1 MRDRYD
7 FAEIER
13 KWRDKWEED
22 QLYRSVERADLPKKY
37 ILVMFPYPSGPAHM
51 GHVANY
57 NLGDVLARY
66 YGRCGWNVLHPM
78 GWDGF
83 GLPAENAAIKSGV
96 HPAVYTRRN
105 IDLLRDG
112 LKGLGYSY
120 DWSRE
125 LATCSVEYYRWTQW
139 LFLRFYEKGLAYKTL
154 AKVNWCPGCMT
165 VLANE
170 QVINGHCERCDSLV
184 VQKQL
189 SQWFL
194 RITDYAERLL
204 RDSDKLTGWP
214 PRVLAMQRNW
224 IGRSEGCE
232 VTFTLKETGE
242 RIPIFTTRPDT
253 LWGVTFF
260 LLAPEHPLVEQLTH
274 GTQYEEAVAAFR
286 AKVQAETE
294 IERTAIETEKEGVFL
309 GKHVINPVNGEEVPV
324 WSANFVL
331 MEYGTGAVMAVPA
344 HDQRDFEFAR
354 KYDLPIRVVIDP
366 PNGTLD
372 PDSMTAAYEEEGTMV
387 GSAQFTGTPSYQGKT
402 EIVPD
407 WLSERGT
414 GGRTI
419 NYRLRDWLIS
429 RQRYWGVPIP
439 IIYCE
444 KCGVV
449 PVPDEDLP
457 VLLPEDV
464 EFRADGP
471 SPLERAED
479 FKRARCPRC
488 GEWGERETDTMD
500 TFVDS
505 SWYFLRF
512 SDPAYEDGP
521 VNPGAT
527 KYWLPVDQYIGG
539 IEHAILHL
547 LYSRFF
553 TKVLAD
559 LNIIDFD
566 EPFMNLL
573 TQGMVTKDGAK
584 MSKSKGNVVTLD
596 EEIRKYGADSLRLF
610 ILFAAPP
617 EMDKE
622 WSDTG
627 LEGSYRFLNR
637 AWRLIMRYVQ
647 SSESTQPQ
655 PAAQP
660 ESVRELLFEMHRT
673 IKKVTEDIER
683 FAFNTAIAS
692 LMEFTN
698 SLYRITDGS
707 PGAMASPEGG
717 SAIRSLVMLL
727 APFTPFICEE
737 MWAELGEAYSVHSA
751 PWPAFDPV
759 LAKAESVTLVV
770 QVNGKVR
777 DRIEVAAGVSEDSM
791 KELALASPRLTPFTQ
806 GKQIVKTIVV
816 PGKLV
821 NIVVR

>member
-1 MRDRYD
+1 MQDRYD
-7 FAEIER
+7 FADIER
-13 KWRDKWEED
+13 KWRLKWEED
-22 QLYRSVERADLPKKY
+22 QLYRSEEHDDLPKKY

-66 YGRCGWNVLHPM
+66 YSRRGWNVLHPM

-96 HPAVYTRRN
+96 HPAVYTRNN
-105 IDLLRDG
+105 IALLREG
-112 LKGLGYSY
+112 LQGLGYSY

-125 LATCSVEYYRWTQW
+125 LATCDVDYYRWTQW
-139 LFLRFYEKGLAYKTL
+139 LFLRFFEKGLAYKTL

-170 QVINGHCERCDSLV
+170 QVINGRCERCDSIV
-184 VQKQL
+184 IQKML

-204 RDSDKLTGWP
+204 ADADKLEGWP
-214 PRVLAMQRNW
+214 QRVLAMQKNW

-232 VTFTLKETGE
+232 VVFTLKETGE
-242 RIPIFTTRPDT
+242 PIPIFTTRPDT

-260 LLAPEHPLVEQLTH
+260 LLAPEHPLVEQLTR
-274 GTQYEEAVAAFR
+274 GTALEEDVAAFR
-286 AKVQAETE
+286 AKVQSETE
-294 IERTAIETEKEGVFL
+294 IERTSVETEKEGVFL
-309 GKHVINPVNGEEVPV
+309 GAHVINPVNGEEVPI

-354 KYDLPIRVVIDP
+354 KYGLPVRIVIEP
-366 PNGTLD
+366 PDGPLD
-372 PDSMTAAYEEEGTMV
+372 PATMEYAFEDEGSMLNSAEFSGTASYE
-387 GSAQFTGTPSYQGKT
+387 GKT
-402 EIVPD
+402 RIIPD
-407 WLSERGT
+407 WLQERGL
-414 GGRTI
+414 GGRTV

-444 KCGVV
+444 SCGVV
-449 PVPDEDLP
+449 AVPDEDLP

-464 EFRADGP
+464 EFRAEGP

-479 FKRARCPRC
+479 FRRVRCPSC
-488 GEWGERETDTMD
+488 GEWGTRETDTMD

-505 SWYFLRF
+505 SWYFLRY
-512 SDPAYEDGP
+512 SDPAYDAGP
-521 VNPGAT
+521 VNPPVV

-559 LNIIDFD
+559 LDIIDFD
-566 EPFMNLL
+566 EPFLNLL

-596 EEIRKYGADSLRLF
+596 EEIKKYGADSLRLF

-637 AWRLIMRYVQ
+637 AWRLIVRYTRLREQ
-647 SSESTQPQ
+647 AAGESSQE
-655 PAAQP
+655 A
-660 ESVRELLFEMHRT
+660 VRELLFETHRT

-698 SLYRITDGS
+698 SLYRILEADPIAIG
-707 PGAMASPEGG
+707 SPEGH
-717 SAIRSLVMLL
+717 AAMRALVLLL

-737 MWAELGEAYSVHSA
+737 LWSLLGEPYSVHRRD
-751 PWPAFDPV
+751 WPEYDTA
-759 LAKAESVTLVV
+759 LAKAETVTLVV

-777 DRIEVAAGVSEDSM
+777 DRIEVEAGVPEDVM
-791 KELALASPRLTPFTQ
+791 KELALASPRLATFTE
-806 GKQIVKTIVV
+806 GREIVKTIVV

-821 NIVVR
+821 NVVVR

>member
-1 MRDRYD
+1 MQDKYD
-7 FAEIER
+7 FASVER
-13 KWRDKWEED
+13 KWRERWEQD
-22 QLYRSVERADLPKKY
+22 QIYRSVEREDLPKKY
-37 ILVMFPYPSGPAHM
+37 VLVMFPYPSGPAHM

-66 YGRCGWNVLHPM
+66 YSRTGWNVLHPM

-96 HPAVYTRRN
+96 HPAVYTRNN
-105 IDLLRDG
+105 IALLRDG
-112 LKGLGYSY
+112 LQGLGYSY
-120 DWSRE
+120 DWKRE
-125 LATCSVEYYRWTQW
+125 LATCDVDYYKWTQW
-139 LFLRFYEKGLAYKTL
+139 LFLRFFERDLAYKTL

-189 SQWFL
+189 NQWFL

-204 RDSDKLTGWP
+204 ADEEKLGGWP
-214 PRVLAMQRNW
+214 QRVVAMQHNW

-232 VTFTLKETGE
+232 VVFTLKETGE

-260 LLAPEHPLVEQLTH
+260 LLAPEHPLVEELTK
-274 GTQYEEAVAAFR
+274 GTTHEADVAAFR
-286 AKVQAETE
+286 ALVQGETE
-294 IERTAIETEKEGVFL
+294 IERTAAETEKQGVFL
-309 GKHVINPVNGEEVPV
+309 GAHVVNPVNGEEVPV

-354 KYDLPIRVVIDP
+354 KYDLPIRIVIDP
-366 PNGTLD
+366 PQVELKPETMD
-372 PDSMTAAYEEEGTMV
+372 AAYEDEGTMV
-387 GSAQFTGTPSYQGKT
+387 NSAEFTGTPSYEGKT
-402 EIVPD
+402 RVVPD
-407 WLSERGT
+407 WLESRGI

-439 IIYCE
+439 VIYCE
-444 KCGVV
+444 TCGVV

-464 EFRADGP
+464 EFHAEGP

-479 FKRARCPRC
+479 FRRVQCPRC

-505 SWYFLRF
+505 SWYYLRY
-512 SDPAYEDGP
+512 SDPGYDAGP
-521 VNPGAT
+521 LNPTAV

-553 TKVLAD
+553 TKVLHD
-559 LNIIDFD
+559 LGLVDFD
-566 EPFMNLL
+566 EPFLNLL

-627 LEGSYRFLNR
+627 LEGSWRFLNR
-637 AWRLIMRYVQ
+637 AWRLVLRYQ
-647 SSESTQPQ
+647 SLETNAPPRMESIRQ
-655 PAAQP
+655 
-660 ESVRELLFEMHRT
+660 LLFETHRT
-673 IKKVTEDIER
+673 IRKVTDDIER

-698 SLYRITDGS
+698 SLYRIMDADASAMT
-707 PGAMASPEGG
+707 GAEGEA
-717 SAIRSLVMLL
+717 AIRSLVQLL

-737 MWAELGEAYSVHSA
+737 LWSLLGEEYSVHRT
-751 PWPAFDPV
+751 PWPAYDPD
-759 LAKAESVTLVV
+759 LAKAETVTLVV

-777 DRIEVAAGVSEDSM
+777 DRIEVEAGVPEETM
-791 KELALASPRLTPFTQ
+791 KELALASPKLAPFTQ
-806 GKQIVKTIVV
+806 GRDIVKTIVV

-821 NIVVR
+821 NVVVR

>member
-1 MRDRYD
+1 MEDRYD
-7 FAEIER
+7 FSRIER
-13 KWRDKWEED
+13 KWRRRWEED
-22 QLYRSVERADLPKKY
+22 GLYHSDESAELPKKY

-66 YGRCGWNVLHPM
+66 YGRRGWNVLHPM

-96 HPAVYTRRN
+96 HPAIYTRNN
-105 IDLLRDG
+105 IALLRDG
-112 LKGLGYSY
+112 LQGLGYSY

-125 LATCSVEYYRWTQW
+125 LATCDVDYYRWTQW
-139 LFLRFYEKGLAYKTL
+139 LFLRFFEKGLAYKTM

-170 QVINGHCERCDSLV
+170 QVVNGRCERCDSVV

-204 RDSDKLTGWP
+204 EDTEKLTGWP
-214 PRVLAMQRNW
+214 QRVLAMQRNW
-224 IGRSEGCE
+224 IGKSEGCE
-232 VTFTLKETGE
+232 VRFTLKETGE
-242 RIPIFTTRPDT
+242 TIPIFTTRPDT

-260 LLAPEHPLVEQLTH
+260 LLAPEHPLVEELTR
-274 GTQYEEAVAAFR
+274 GTPHEKAVAEFR
-286 AKVQAETE
+286 AKVQGETE
-294 IERTAIETEKEGVFL
+294 IERTAAETEKEGVFL
-309 GKHVINPVNGEEVPV
+309 GAHVINPVNGEEVPV

-344 HDQRDFEFAR
+344 HDQRDFEFAH
-354 KYDLPIRVVIDP
+354 KYDLPMRVVIEP
-366 PNGTLD
+366 PEGPLD
-372 PDSMTAAYEEEGTMV
+372 PATMEAAYEDDGIMIESAEFSGTD
-387 GSAQFTGTPSYQGKT
+387 SYEGKT
-402 EIVPD
+402 RVVPD
-407 WLSERGT
+407 WLEQRGL
-414 GGRTI
+414 GRRRI

-439 IIYCE
+439 VIYCDS
-444 KCGVV
+444 CGAV
-449 PVPDEDLP
+449 PVPEEDLP
-457 VLLPEDV
+457 VVLPEDV
-464 EFRADGP
+464 EFRAEGP

-488 GEWGERETDTMD
+488 GEWGVRETDTMD

-505 SWYFLRF
+505 SWYYLRYA
-512 SDPAYEDGP
+512 DPHYDAGP
-521 VNPGAT
+521 VNPEAVR
-527 KYWLPVDQYIGG
+527 YWLPVDQYIGG

-553 TKVLAD
+553 TKVLCD
-559 LNIIDFD
+559 LGIIDFD
-566 EPFMNLL
+566 EPFLNLL

-596 EEIRKYGADSLRLF
+596 DEIRKYGADSLRLF

-637 AWRLIMRYVQ
+637 VWRLVLRCTHLDEP
-647 SSESTQPQ
+647 SLRAPQ
-655 PAAQP
+655 VD
-660 ESVRELLFEMHRT
+660 SLRELLFQTHRT

-698 SLYRITDGS
+698 SLYRILDAD
-707 PGAMASPEGG
+707 PA
-717 SAIRSLVMLL
+717 AIRAPQGRAAVRSLALLL
-727 APFTPFICEE
+727 APFAPFISEE
-737 MWAELGEAYSVHSA
+737 LWSELGEPYSVHKA
-751 PWPAFDPV
+751 PWPEYDPE
-759 LAKAESVTLVV
+759 LAKAETITLVV

-777 DRIEVAAGVSEDSM
+777 DRIKVEAGVSEDVM
-791 KELALASPRLTPFTQ
+791 RDLALASPRVIPFTQ
-806 GKQIVKTIVV
+806 GRDVVKTIVV